1 MMSGIA
7 LMLTIDVPVLVP
19 DNLTLDQYLGK
30 GLQPNE
36 EAIPEE
42 SATSAPTEPTFDSE
56 ALIQLTMM
64 GFPEIRC
71 KKALL
76 AVPGNVEGAMNW
88 LFQHMEDP
96 GIDAPLQFSSKGSEL
111 EPNPGLVAMLQ
122 DMGFNPAQAK
132 KALRETVRTTFNSL
146 LGVSL
151 KAKPQNGDADRAVEW
166 LFNHPDD
173 TGEDDLP
180 SSSNNA
186 TPPQANYGGSSNL
199 PARYRLKAFI
209 SHKGFS
215 VHSGHYVAHIRCDGK
230 DGDEWVLFND
240 EKVVKADTESVDHL
254 RKLAYLYVFER
265 V

>member
-1 MMSGIA
+1 MVSRVA
-7 LMLTIDVPVLVP
+7 LMLTLDVPLLVP

-30 GLQPNE
+30 GLQPDE
-36 EAIPEE
+36 EAMPEE
-42 SATSAPTEPTFDSE
+42 FATSAPTEPTFDPA
-56 ALIQLTMM
+56 ALSQLTTM

-76 AVPGNVEGAMNW
+76 AVPGDLEGAMNW

-96 GIDAPLQFSSKGSEL
+96 DIDAPLQFSGKGSAP
-111 EPNPGLVAMLQ
+111 EPDPGLVDMLQ
-122 DMGFNPAQAK
+122 DMGFSPAQAK
-132 KALRETVRTTFNSL
+132 KALRETVRTTFNVRL
-146 LGVSL
+146 NLT
-151 KAKPQNGDADRAVEW
+151 KANPQNGDADRAVEW

-173 TGEDDLP
+173 TGQDTLP
-180 SSSNNA
+180 SSSNTA
-186 TPPQANYGGSSNL
+186 APPQANHGGSSHL

-215 VHSGHYVAHIRCDGK
+215 VHSGHYVAHIRYDGE
-230 DGDEWVLFND
+230 DGEEWVLFND
-240 EKVVKADTESVDHL
+240 EKVVKADIESVNLL

>member
-19 DNLTLDQYLGK
+19 DNLTLDKYLGK

-36 EAIPEE
+36 EAMPEE
-42 SATSAPTEPTFDSE
+42 SATSAPTEPIFDSV
-56 ALIQLTMM
+56 ALNQLTMM

-76 AVPGNVEGAMNW
+76 AVPGNVEGAMDW

-96 GIDAPLQFSSKGSEL
+96 DIDAPLQFSSTGSAP
-111 EPNPGLVAMLQ
+111 EPDPGVVAMLQ
-122 DMGFNPAQAK
+122 DMGFSSAQAK
-132 KALRETVRTTFNSL
+132 KALRETVRTTFNCFARGFTESRT
-146 LGVSL
+146 
-151 KAKPQNGDADRAVEW
+151 QNGDADRAVEW

-173 TGEDDLP
+173 TGEDALP
-180 SSSNNA
+180 SSRNTA
-186 TPPQANYGGSSNL
+186 APQQVNYGGSSNL
-199 PARYRLKAFI
+199 PAQYRLKAFI

-230 DGDEWVLFND
+230 DSEEWVLFND
-240 EKVVKADTESVDHL
+240 EKVVKADMESVNHL
-254 RKLAYLYVFER
+254 KKLAYLYVFER